1 MGWRGSTDENAQ
13 GRTRGGSR
21 WLLIVGLAAVAG
33 VLVGAWLLL
42 GRGPADD
49 LAGSGPSPAA
59 SGSPGARPSGSPAAT
74 PTRSA
79 SASASPTQSRAPAT
93 SAAAVRVSARDPFAP
108 IVSPSPTAASP
119 TARATRSPEPP
130 ASASA
135 TPADGGTIALLSISP
150 TGTSVTLKL
159 DGRKYTV
166 DEGETFAKSYRVY
179 DIFNSNCAGFLYGD
193 QSAVVCTGDSVVVG

>member
-1 MGWRGSTDENAQ
+1 MNERSTTSHP
-13 GRTRGGSR
+13 RTDAGHRNRTFAAVAVAILAGLVVGGGFLVVRGGSSS
-21 WLLIVGLAAVAG
+21 AAPETTPVA
-33 VLVGAWLLL
+33 
-42 GRGPADD
+42 RGEAPA
-49 LAGSGPSPAA
+49 SSSP
-59 SGSPGARPSGSPAAT
+59 RPSMAPRIREAT
-74 PTRSA
+74 ARV
-79 SASASPTQSRAPAT
+79 T
-93 SAAAVRVSARDPFAP
+93 SRDPFAP